1 MYIDVDSLAV
11 ASVAADCCGDDDEDV
26 AVDKVADTPWL
37 DVLRLLG
44 GQFKAQGLR
53 HGGEEEERKSG
64 EELHCRQ
71 WRGRERENGT
81 EVREKGWKCG
91 RRRVAKRG
99 ISM

>member
-1 MYIDVDSLAV
+1 VYIDVDSLAV
-11 ASVAADCCGDDDEDV
+11 ASVAADCRGDDDEDV

-64 EELHCRQ
+64 EELHRRQ
-71 WRGRERENGT
+71 WGGRERE
-81 EVREKGWKCG
+81 KGERFA
-91 RRRVAKRG
+91 RRGGNWMDVDV
-99 ISM
+99 